1 MTYDLLKI
9 FGKYFQDEKVVLDS
23 YSLSDGYYY
32 VIDEENNF
40 EKLQVLNNESDNYE
54 LEKYIKTIDY
64 YSKYINSNKALD
76 TSYKEKINGK
86 EYSMLKKICSN
97 NIYTLFFKN
106 RYVEGLLNKEDNKD
120 AIPIEIF
127 KKGIDKYF
135 KVAILADDT
144 TKHKPDPEPIYKCL
158 DKISIKPEE
167 AIFIGDSIND
177 YLAAKNAG
185 VDFGYATWGSV
196 SNDGIDDPTYVFNRP
211 LDLLKL
217 L

>member
-1 MTYDLLKI
+1 MKYYFAPLEGITGYI
-9 FGKYFQDEKVVLDS
+9 FR
-23 YSLSDGYYY
+23 
-32 VIDEENNF
+32 
-40 EKLQVLNNESDNYE
+40 
-54 LEKYIKTIDY
+54 
-64 YSKYINSNKALD
+64 
-76 TSYKEKINGK
+76 
-86 EYSMLKKICSN
+86 
-97 NIYTLFFKN
+97 NIHRKHF
-106 RYVEGLLNKEDNKD
+106 
-120 AIPIEIF
+120 
-127 KKGIDKYF
+127 KGIDKYF

-196 SNDGIDDPTYVFNRP
+196 SNDGIDDPTYVFNHP